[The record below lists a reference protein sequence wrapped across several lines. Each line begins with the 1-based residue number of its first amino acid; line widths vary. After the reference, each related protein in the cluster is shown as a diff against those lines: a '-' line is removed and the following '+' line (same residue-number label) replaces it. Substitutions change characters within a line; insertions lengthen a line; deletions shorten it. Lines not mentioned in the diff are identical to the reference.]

1 MVLDEVKK
9 ILKKFLIKYDLKL
22 EEGKQLNIFI
32 SRSDLE
38 KITKIDPSVLEERH
52 NLSPTIKEFINFKE
66 QLFYDGWIEIRD
78 NKIELDIESVY
89 IPLELENRKFN
100 KILDEIGYNVDSIEK
115 VNENYKD
122 YLYLWWD

>member
-9 ILKKFLIKYDLKL
+9 ILKKFLIKYNLNL
-22 EEGKQLNIFI
+22 EEGKQLNISI

-66 QLFYDGWIEIRD
+66 QLFYDGWIEVRD